1 MCASKKGET
10 RKSVQLFSIPHFGSA
25 KLRNNHFVSFFP
37 FHNFSSKCFR
47 PACRGDKH
55 DLIRDESCEIYNAKV
70 GGASSPQKPKEV
82 SPTKKLFPSSQF
94 PLSFFTGSTQVAIL
108 HFHLCE

>member
-1 MCASKKGET
+1 VGNAGIIQQTSG
-10 RKSVQLFSIPHFGSA
+10 VDGHLLGIGAQLFLPERPI
-25 KLRNNHFVSFFP
+25 
-37 FHNFSSKCFR
+37 R
-47 PACRGDKH
+47 PAD
-55 DLIRDESCEIYNAKV
+55 EIYNAKV

-82 SPTKKLFPSSQF
+82 SPTKKLLPSSQF